1 METLDN
7 ILLANLRLMFSKT
20 PFSPDSRLSTAFHL
34 GRGHYCT
41 ICLYQESILVTS
53 VNNVRGSVA
62 QNVDYTVQLSAYLSV
77 LSTQTVALSPES

>member
-7 ILLANLRLMFSKT
+7 ILLASYAWWFSKT
-20 PFSPDSRLSTAFHL
+20 PFSPDSRLSMAFHL

-53 VNNVRGSVA
+53 VNDVRGSVA
-62 QNVDYTVQLSAYLSV
+62 QNADDTVQLSADLSL
-77 LSTQTVALSPES
+77 LSTQTVAFSPES